1 MRSDRDGCVV
11 AAPTAGH
18 VAGAAPPLLTPG
30 LAPPPSWPPPDVGQ
44 PGAPAGGRQPLEGA
58 AEVSGQPGQLPRP
71 PVGDAVPGELGQHQ
85 QEEAQ
90 LQDDQPEH
98 VVAPGAAHLLV
109 VQVEEGAVALLAL
122 HLLRVQDD
130 GAELLQELLDLLDVV
145 AVAGPGV
152 ASKEINLDKRSVIQ
166 RGQAGDH
173 YLPPPC
179 RPLPCSASAP
189 GRTYQAAHH
198 SHGQYI
204 NTDIDTDIDTHLF
217 YLIISD
223 VEEDRTVSL
232 KPGVLKTSQ
241 RCEGIIGKTNP
252 LNMFVVGVHMRQ
264 TFQRIYLNESH

>member
-1 MRSDRDGCVV
+1 M
-11 AAPTAGH
+11 P
-18 VAGAAPPLLTPG
+18 
-30 LAPPPSWPPPDVGQ
+30 
-44 PGAPAGGRQPLEGA
+44 
-58 AEVSGQPGQLPRP
+58 GQPGQLPSP

-85 QEEAQ
+85 QEEAE

-145 AVAGPGV
+145 TVTGPGV
-152 ASKEINLDKRSVIQ
+152 ASKEINLNKRSVIQ
-166 RGQAGDH
+166 RGQTGDN

-204 NTDIDTDIDTHLF
+204 DTDIDTDIDTHLF

-252 LNMFVVGVHMRQ
+252 LNMFVVGVHVRQ